1 MFLVG
6 WRLRAATAYHAD
18 MGSSNKRRNTE
29 DIGVD
34 CINLECKVAM
44 GPDFSRWFCF
54 P

>member
-44 GPDFSRWFCF
+44 
-54 P
+54 